1 MAQLIPIPKFTDA
14 RGTLA
19 VLEKLCPFDIRRA
32 YWIYQATTARGGH
45 RHRTNRQLM
54 FALHGSV
61 SVYVHDGNIPK
72 EYCLQTPEE
81 GLLLE
86 PADWHRMEEFSR
98 DCVLL
103 VFASEPYDINDYIDE
118 PYPC

>member
-1 MAQLIPIPKFTDA
+1 MACLLKIPVFKDF
-14 RGTLA
+14 RGSLA
-19 VLEKLCPFDIRRA
+19 VFEASCPFRIKRS
-32 YWIYQATTARGGH
+32 YWIYNASAARGGH
-45 RHRTNRQLM
+45 RHRTNRQMM

-72 EYCLQTPEE
+72 EYLLQTPEE

-86 PADWHRMEEFSR
+86 PADWHRMEEFST